1 MALHQGSMN
10 DDGSRRFRIGR
21 IGANKTGEVAILE
34 LLKAKPETTD
44 TRRRFDI
51 RTKEDGT
58 QFVFEIFG
66 AIDGILVDVYKQ
78 PREIQGITETILVA
92 DIRDGID
99 LYRVEVGH
107 FDSRYSLA
115 LLASLADPN
124 FKITDRFRMQ
134 PYAFVDK
141 ATQKPRIGVTCHSG
155 ANKLEKRRGVAD
167 SDFCPPEPT
176 QAVFK
181 GETLWDFSPVA
192 EYLYNWVRF
201 NIFDAGTKNPF
212 EPAKAVEQFLSTPAP
227 IDVPAPDSDLPF

>member
-34 LLKAKPETTD
+34 LLPQNTD
-44 TRRRFDI
+44 TSDAKRRFDI

-58 QFVFEIFG
+58 QFVFEVFG
-66 AIDGILVDVYKQ
+66 AISGQLIDIYKQ
-78 PREIQGITETILVA
+78 PREIQGVTETILMA

-99 LYRVEVGH
+99 LYRIEVGH

-124 FKITDRFRMQ
+124 FKPSDRFRMQ

-141 ATQKPRIGVTCHSG
+141 ASGKPRIGVTCHSG
-155 ANKLEKRRGVAD
+155 ANKLEKRRGVSD
-167 SDFCPPEPT
+167 TDFCPPEPT

-181 GETLWDFSPVA
+181 GETLWDFTPVA

-201 NIFDAGTKNPF
+201 NIFDAGTQSPF
-212 EPAKAVEQFLSTPAP
+212 EPIKAVEKLLNPAP
-227 IDVPAPDSDLPF
+227 VDIPSPSDDLPF

>member
-1 MALHQGSMN
+1 MALHHGSMN

-34 LLKAKPETTD
+34 LLKSKPETTD
-44 TRRRFDI
+44 TRRKFDV

-58 QFVFEIFG
+58 QWTFEVFA
-66 AIDGILVDVYKQ
+66 AIDGILADVYKQ
-78 PREIQGITETILVA
+78 PREIQGVTETILVA
-92 DIRDGID
+92 DIKDGID
-99 LYRVEVGH
+99 LYRVEIGH

-124 FKITDRFRMQ
+124 FKLTDRFRMQ

-141 ATQKPRIGVTCHSG
+141 ASGKSRIGVTCWSG

-167 SDFCPPEPT
+167 SDFAPPEPT
-176 QAVFK
+176 QTLYK

-192 EYLYNWVRF
+192 EYMYNWVRF
-201 NIFDAGTKNPF
+201 NVFDA
-212 EPAKAVEQFLSTPAP
+212 AKADPFISESQSIKADPEPEPREP
-227 IDVPAPDSDLPF
+227 IDDLPF